1 MDLDLDQLRDQQG
14 VVDGNRI
21 MRVGACIDHKP
32 LVFFVGELLNAR
44 DDFPFG
50 VGLEII
56 NLHLRKAGFELFEDL
71 FKGFRA
77 IKELLATPQHVQI
90 RAIDDQNFHCFS
102 LRIVPKQDGRG
113 AHVENLRLTLRK
125 LTHSLEGMSWK
136 VYLREYKDYLR
147 IEKGA
152 AGNTAEGYLHDTE
165 RYRWFMEDFKGFKD
179 LGKIQLKDVREFLG
193 FLVNDAFLNERSLAR
208 NIAAVRSFHR
218 FLVQEDHCEEDP
230 TELIESPKF
239 AQKLPVY
246 LTVEE
251 VDAVFEAIDMGS
263 SLGLRNR
270 AMLELLY
277 ACGLRVTELV
287 ELEKAKLYMDEGF
300 VRVFGKG
307 SKERLVPLGGSAK
320 KYIEMYQ
327 GDLRNHIVPK
337 KGHEDILFLN
347 RRGQRLTRNMI
358 FIIVK
363 DLVAAAGIN
372 KNVSPHTFR
381 HSFATHLIEGG
392 ADLRAVQEMLGHES
406 ITTTEIYLH
415 LDRDYLKEVH
425 RTFHPRG

>member
-1 MDLDLDQLRDQQG
+1 
-14 VVDGNRI
+14 
-21 MRVGACIDHKP
+21 
-32 LVFFVGELLNAR
+32 
-44 DDFPFG
+44 
-50 VGLEII
+50 
-56 NLHLRKAGFELFEDL
+56 
-71 FKGFRA
+71 
-77 IKELLATPQHVQI
+77 
-90 RAIDDQNFHCFS
+90 
-102 LRIVPKQDGRG
+102 
-113 AHVENLRLTLRK
+113 
-125 LTHSLEGMSWK
+125 
-136 VYLREYKDYLR
+136 
-147 IEKGA
+147 
-152 AGNTAEGYLHDTE
+152 
-165 RYRWFMEDFKGFKD
+165 
-179 LGKIQLKDVREFLG
+179 
-193 FLVNDAFLNERSLAR
+193 
-208 NIAAVRSFHR
+208 
-218 FLVQEDHCEEDP
+218 
-230 TELIESPKF
+230 
-239 AQKLPVY
+239 
-246 LTVEE
+246 
-251 VDAVFEAIDMGS
+251 MGS

-287 ELEKAKLYMDEGF
+287 ELEKAKLYMDDGF

-320 KYIEMYQ
+320 KYIELYQ
-327 GDLRNHIVPK
+327 SDLRNHIVPK

-358 FIIVK
+358 FMIVK